1 MAVGLVCIQYSLR
14 LNVESTVHGQQ
25 HYKLCQRSSLRLL
38 KVDTLIPKAAS
49 TSKPERASCF
59 QVPEKLNMSL
69 TVILV
74 EKGIFVYVEVLHCL
88 LSEQCTQSIFYNF
101 IPLCINDINYN
112 YATAAFLSALC
123 PCLCF
128 KVCSHHETCSR
139 RHV

>member
-38 KVDTLIPKAAS
+38 KVDTLIPQAAS

-69 TVILV
+69 TLILV

-88 LSEQCTQSIFYNF
+88 LSEQCTQIIFYHF
-101 IPLCINDINYN
+101 KPLCINDINYN
-112 YATAAFLSALC
+112 YATAAFFICSLSL
-123 PCLCF
+123 F
-128 KVCSHHETCSR
+128 VF
-139 RHV
+139 